1 MKISLEWEN
10 EEEGLFRCSEAENFC
25 LTVKCFITGENEAE
39 LQIQDMVSENQNLK
53 KQRMSKK
60 VICKMTECLI
70 GCFRRM
76 WEEDFEETVLVEKKG
91 SELSKILDS
100 TDVVQKYY
108 SEYMMFRRFDV
119 QEAESFALDGGC
131 VWADAAIES
140 SCKSPESCGRKDATR
155 KDSCK
160 SPEDS
165 GQKNAAPHRLTLT
178 KENEGF
184 FCENSEKSF
193 FCRLLPYTAKA
204 GERSFYLYEVA
215 VEKKKRNQGI
225 ATDCLN
231 RLFRYLAQQPPLTI
245 YLQTGSYNEPAVHVY
260 RKLGF
265 EVSEEFCYYVPTE

>member
-39 LQIQDMVSENQNLK
+39 LQIQELVSENQNLK
-53 KQRMSKK
+53 KWRMSKK
-60 VICKMTECLI
+60 VICKITECLV

-76 WEEDFEETVLVEKKG
+76 WEEGFEETVLVEKKG

-100 TDVVQKYY
+100 TDVVQKCY
-108 SEYMMFRRFDV
+108 SEYMMSRRFDV
-119 QEAESFALDGGC
+119 QEAESFAL
-131 VWADAAIES
+131 
-140 SCKSPESCGRKDATR
+140 
-155 KDSCK
+155 
-160 SPEDS
+160 
-165 GQKNAAPHRLTLT
+165 HRLTLT

-215 VEKKKRNQGI
+215 VEKEKQNQGI

-231 RLFRYLAQQPPLTI
+231 RLFWYLAQQQPLTI

-260 RKLGF
+260 QKLGF